1 MVNRYARYWSVKG
14 VSCRCSYCLGLARD
28 DEMGANGSPW
38 RAAYMSSITAVASPY
53 RYVTSIQVHL
63 HPYNFDLI
71 A

>member
-1 MVNRYARYWSVKG
+1 
-14 VSCRCSYCLGLARD
+14 
-28 DEMGANGSPW
+28 MGANGSPW